1 MRWNEDLPGTLNTDD
16 RMGTAEQ
23 LLENSEG
30 DDAAFAYAFQAVMD
44 ELEVPSICV
53 QSSDGSRVWNMVQ
66 VEGEWLHVDV
76 AADAKNY
83 ELAQED
89 KGASQESLSAYCLIP
104 SSKLPANSE
113 KEGSG
118 LQFDVVEGFELP
130 ESSGAEDG
138 ASQNA
143 DSSDVDDAIDQID
156 PLPSDDSG
164 VAFDEDDESKPSSLD
179 NGEDVSATNGV
190 SQGSLNEQ
198 LDNIATYDESE
209 VDSLSLGGDLSVGN
223 ARGSLKARAS
233 SYTLP
238 YSSTNI
244 NSVGKQKGAGSAHQ
258 YCCGK
263 YACAYGD
270 TMLLGKAQSHHT
282 TYTAKGYSDNS
293 GYCGWQYWSKKSTG
307 GLKII
312 YDEINAGKP
321 AILHVRGVG
330 GYASSTTHYVL
341 VIGYKNVTNPNTITV
356 DNLIAIDPW
365 DSQVITV
372 SSRYVRN
379 ATNQIQMSTRGI
391 SLTAHA
397 HSFSVAS
404 KVYYHSTTH
413 TVYYNKCSCGASKAD
428 TQEKH
433 DFQWCGLV
441 NKCTQCGAV
450 FDGHT
455 STGEYFTNK
464 QTVLYQGPGY
474 RQTAIKTIPANTV
487 IRPLEQ
493 PRAYEHGRNQLKIT
507 YGGVTGFIWASDAT
521 PNATGGIHKWKNGK
535 CTQCGMWQPPTA
547 LGLYTV
553 TANKTVYKDNALRGT
568 KKALKPGDTILV
580 TKTQVT
586 TSGYLWGWDDQ
597 GYTFEMNPNDMK
609 LKTQAFRHGSVTSI
623 PNGVYYIHAAANT
636 NYNVDVYGGYTTDRT
651 NIQLYQ
657 DNSSKAQQF
666 EFTKNSDG
674 TYRIK
679 SMISGKVLDAQGAG
693 MTSGTNVFQYTYNG
707 TANQHWYLERTSIG
721 TYALR
726 NKNSNLY
733 LDISGGSVQ
742 NGGNIQQWQGTTTLN
757 QQFFVEPVSKNSLAQ
772 QANDGFLIVGIN
784 SQYTYS
790 GKAISPNP
798 TVRKRVWAANS
809 LRVPVSGI
817 PGASD
822 NWIHRKDT
830 VNLKAGRT
838 YILEVGAVSRDA
850 GSGSAVVARAYNS
863 NTDKSVAPDMVFS
876 YGSKTQYREF
886 TPTENCTL
894 IFYSGRFGSTG
905 GNVSTWKNVRV
916 WETLKPNQDYKVS
929 YKNNVKV
936 GTATA
941 TVSGMGNYSG
951 SRSVNYSIKAKP
963 APAKPKPTPANN
975 GWVNSNGRWYYYQSG
990 KLVKGWKQ
998 VSGVWYYLNPSDGAM
1013 ATGWL
1018 NLGGTWYYL
1027 NGSGAMATGWCWVG
1041 NAWYYL
1047 YNSGAMATGWVKVG
1061 AYWYYMH
1068 NSGAMAANCWIGNYY
1083 VTGSGAM
1090 ATNQWIGRYHVNGS
1104 GLWDRTR

>member
-1 MRWNEDLPGTLNTDD
+1 MRWNEDLPSTLNTDD

-53 QSSDGSRVWNMVQ
+53 QSSDNSRVWNMVQ

-104 SSKLPANSE
+104 SSKLPGNYNE
-113 KEGSG
+113 EEDG
-118 LQFDVVEGFELP
+118 LQFDAVDGFVLP
-130 ESSGAEDG
+130 EPSDAEDDS
-138 ASQNA
+138 SQIV
-143 DSSDVDDAIDQID
+143 DSSDADGTVDQID
-156 PLPSDDSG
+156 PLPSDDSN
-164 VAFDEDDESKPSSLD
+164 VTYDEDDEPEPSLPDS
-179 NGEDVSATNGV
+179 GEGGSATNGG
-190 SQGSLNEQ
+190 SRGSLNEQ
-198 LDNIATYDESE
+198 LNNIFTCDEGDSSISLLEEELATENVRE
-209 VDSLSLGGDLSVGN
+209 
-223 ARGSLKARAS
+223 SLKTRAPS
-233 SYTLP
+233 FTLP
-238 YSSTNI
+238 YNLNQI
-244 NSVGKQKGAGSAHQ
+244 KQVGTQQQTGHRG
-258 YCCGK
+258 CCAN
-263 YACAYGD
+263 YSCAYGD
-270 TMLLGKAQSHHT
+270 TMFLGKSQNHAS
-282 TYTAKGYSDNS
+282 YN
-293 GYCGWQYWSKKSTG
+293 QYINCKINASCLWTNWKKRSTNI
-307 GLKII
+307 KDI
-312 YDEINAGKP
+312 YNEINNNKP
-321 AILHVRGVG
+321 VILHVEGIQG
-330 GYASSTTHYVL
+330 TSWYTGEGHYIL
-341 VIGYKNVTNPNTITV
+341 IIGYKNITNTNNIKLS
-356 DNLIAIDPW
+356 NLIAIDPV
-365 DSQVITV
+365 DANVITV

-379 ATNQIQMSTRGI
+379 ADNRIQISSSGRTVATHRC
-391 SLTAHA
+391 
-397 HSFSVAS
+397 SFSVAS

-507 YGGVTGFIWASDAT
+507 YGGVTGYIWASDAT

-535 CTQCGMWQPPTA
+535 CAQCGMWQPPTA

-568 KKALKPGDTILV
+568 KKALKPGDTLLV

-651 NIQLYQ
+651 NIQLWQ

-757 QQFFVEPVSKNSLAQ
+757 QQFFVEPASKSSLAQ
-772 QANDGFLIVGIN
+772 QANDGFLVAGIN
-784 SQYTYS
+784 SQYTYT

-817 PGASD
+817 PGVSD

-838 YILEVGAVSRDA
+838 YILEVGAVSHDA

-863 NTDKSVAPDMVFS
+863 NTDKSVAPDMVFN

-929 YKNNVKV
+929 YKNNIKV

-1061 AYWYYMH
+1061 AYWYYMYS
-1068 NSGAMAANCWIGNYY
+1068 SGAMAANCWIGNYY